1 MKNLYVCEKCGKT
14 FTDYDEAW
22 NCEYSHCDVD
32 TLYPW
37 ELPQNS
43 NLPLTVYEEGAPY
56 PKYIILKGEVKGNDG
71 NRLTKTMPN
80 GNTHYVHEAVCY
92 MRVDVTPKC
101 FPRMDEYTNGML
113 SRAIADN
120 RKEDEEG

>member
-37 ELPQNS
+37 ELPQNCG
-43 NLPLTVYEEGAPY
+43 LPITTYDEGVPY
-56 PKYIILKGEVKGNDG
+56 PKYVVLKAEVKDTDG
-71 NRLTKTMPN
+71 NSLTKTMPN
-80 GNTHYVHEAVCY
+80 GSTHYVHEAVCY
-92 MRVDVTPKC
+92 MRLDVAPKC
-101 FPRMDEYTNGML
+101 LPRMDEYTNGMIA
-113 SRAIADN
+113 RAMADN
-120 RKEDEEG
+120 CEEEG

>member
-14 FTDYDEAW
+14 FTDYNEAW
-22 NCEYSHCDVD
+22 NCEYYHSDVD
-32 TLYPW
+32 IIYPW

-43 NLPLTVYEEGAPY
+43 NLPLTTYEEGVPY
-56 PKYIILKGEVKGNDG
+56 PKYVVLKCEVKDTDS

-80 GNTHYVHEAVCY
+80 GNTHYVHEAVYY
-92 MRVDVTPKC
+92 MRVDKPPKD
-101 FPRMDEYTNGML
+101 FPHMDEYTNGLL

>member
-1 MKNLYVCEKCGKT
+1 MKNQYVCEKCGKT

-32 TLYPW
+32 VLYPW

-43 NLPLTVYEEGAPY
+43 NLPLTVYEEGCPY
-56 PKYIILKGEVKGNDG
+56 PEYIVLKGEVKDKDG

-80 GNTHYVHEAVCY
+80 GNIHYVHEALCY
-92 MRVDVTPKC
+92 KLVIPPMH
-101 FPRMDEYTNGML
+101 FPLMPDYTDGL
-113 SRAIADN
+113 LARAVADN